1 MFSNLRSF
9 IKNKILSRYFNEL
22 IDHGQFLEKRSTH
35 KDKLKTEYEFFQNLP
50 SGLEIYFPRVQGF
63 GEQPLYSHYL
73 IQKISAQDA
82 SFLFLDKNGQDASI
96 LQALKKIQVFLSLC
110 PKKVVSS
117 ETYHNTFVREFCLK
131 NIERLKLIKDLPQSR
146 SLDLLCQ
153 SFSYKNL
160 DEFVNQMNA
169 AIEKALKGEGDHAL
183 YFSHGDLCFSNMI
196 IKNDQLYLIDP
207 KGAASPDDNY
217 RTIHYDLAKISQ
229 CLHGHYD
236 LINHELFE
244 IESNKKIIFN
254 RTPQTSDS
262 QTYFSELVH
271 SFGTNLSTI
280 RLIEASLFYSLLP
293 FHQESEK
300 KIFGFLINALT
311 IFRGLN

>member
-1 MFSNLRSF
+1 MFLNLRSF

-22 IDHGQFLEKRSTH
+22 IDHGDFLEKRSTH
-35 KDKLKTEYEFFQNLP
+35 KNKLKLEYDFFQCLP
-50 SGLEIYFPRVQGF
+50 QELKIYFPKVQGF

-82 SFLFLDKNGQDASI
+82 SFLFLDQNGKEASV

-110 PKKVVSS
+110 PKKEVTP
-117 ETYHNTFVREFCLK
+117 ETYHNTSIREFCFK
-131 NIERLKLIKDLPQSR
+131 NIERLKLIKELPQSR
-146 SLDLLCQ
+146 RLDLICHN
-153 SFSYKNL
+153 FGYKNL
-160 DEFVNQMNA
+160 DEFVSQINA
-169 AIEKALKGEGDHAL
+169 AIEKALKAEANHIL